1 MIDGDQRCLDFL
13 RDSERGEERFSLSVM
28 AKSEEKKSKKRKA
41 SEAVDGDASV
51 VVDDVVEDKVCSSV
65 YGTFRGLNHS
75 ATAIQES

>member
-1 MIDGDQRCLDFL
+1 
-13 RDSERGEERFSLSVM
+13 M

-41 SEAVDGDASV
+41 SEAVDGDTSV